1 MLVLLI
7 FLLIILIIGLL
18 YLGVALSNTIE
29 KADNKLL
36 FWILYFVTVLSIIQ
50 LIICI
55 IFFVKYKNKIGPLGP
70 RGFQGERGEKGDKGT
85 CGTIT
90 NSEGVQIQDTNCR
103 KKSLILLIIKRISDK
118 IGRDLNEEEVKLI
131 NNFVKTKNLDSTTY
145 EDLRKF
151 NTKLEMQI
159 EILSQEKNLLEGTT
173 TLVKSIL
180 VNTDLNDFFE

>member
-36 FWILYFVTVLSIIQ
+36 FWILYFVTVLSVIQ

-85 CGTIT
+85 CGIDI
-90 NSEGVQIQDTNCR
+90 NGNQDTNCR

-151 NTKLEMQI
+151 NAELEMEI
-159 EILSQEKNLLEGTT
+159 EILSQDRSLLDGTT
-173 TLVKSIL
+173 TLVESIL
-180 VNTDLNDFFE
+180 ENKNINNFF

>member
-50 LIICI
+50 LIVCI

-70 RGFQGERGEKGDKGT
+70 RGFQGERGEKGDKGN
-85 CGTIT
+85 CGKDG
-90 NSEGVQIQDTNCR
+90 GVQDKRCR
-103 KKSLILLIIKRISDK
+103 GKSLILLIIKRISDK
-118 IGRDLNEEEVKLI
+118 IGRDLNEEELKKI
-131 NNFVKTKNLDSTTY
+131 HNFVNDKVLDSTTY
-145 EDLRKF
+145 EDIREF

-159 EILSQEKNLLEGTT
+159 EILSQEKSLLDGTT
-173 TLVKSIL
+173 TLVESIL
-180 VNTDLNDFFE
+180 KDGNINNFF